1 MILRG
6 ILYIVIV
13 FGLMV
18 MPAHAATKIYNA
30 ETFTLKNGMQ
40 VVLIPNHRAPIVTH
54 MVWYKVG
61 SADEPQG
68 DGVSGEA
75 HFLEHLMFK
84 GTHRVPPGQFSKI
97 IRSIGGE
104 DNAFTSWDYTAFFQ
118 SVSKQSLRIVM
129 ALEADRMINIAP
141 PAKEI
146 EPEHQVIM
154 EERRQTIDNDP
165 RSLFWEQ
172 LRATLY
178 NTSPYGIPII
188 GWQNEMKD
196 ISWALAK
203 NYHDRW
209 YAPNNAILVVSGD
222 VTLDEMKSLAEKY
235 YGYLPA
241 KKIPN
246 HVRADVPSFA
256 SKQKLFFND
265 KSVQQPLWVQVRL
278 APSMKQDY
286 KTGLALNVL
295 EEILSG
301 DSSTL
306 LYQEFVV
313 KRKKA
318 IEISFSYDGN
328 NRGQGSLWVYAL
340 PAANVSLTDLETEI
354 NQYLQNIVKNGLPE
368 TELQQ
373 AKTRMIDST
382 LFARDSVAGPA
393 MVIGQGLASGLTLD
407 QIENY
412 PEAVASV
419 TDKDIRAALSTYL
432 DVTTPHWVTGY
443 MEPAK

>member
-1 MILRG
+1 MKFLTISCLLLCLCGFALTAR
-6 ILYIVIV
+6 
-13 FGLMV
+13 
-18 MPAHAATKIYNA
+18 ASDKIYNA

-84 GTHRVPPGQFSKI
+84 GTHRVGAGEFSKI

-104 DNAFTSWDYTAFFQ
+104 DNAFTSWDYTAYFQ
-118 SVSKQSLRIVM
+118 SVSKQSLPIVM

-154 EERRQTIDNDP
+154 EERKQTIDNDP

-188 GWQNEMKD
+188 GWKDEMKN
-196 ISWALAK
+196 ISWGLAK
-203 NYHDRW
+203 SYHDRW

-222 VTLDEMKSLAEKY
+222 VTKEELKTLAEKY

-241 KKIPN
+241 KKIPS
-246 HVRADVPSFA
+246 HVRADVPTFS
-256 SKQKLFFND
+256 SKQKLLFND
-265 KSVQQPLWVQVRL
+265 KSVQQPLWVQVRI
-278 APSMKQDY
+278 APSMRQDY
-286 KTGLALNVL
+286 KTGLALNLL

-313 KRKKA
+313 KRKQA
-318 IEISFSYDGN
+318 VEISFSYDGN
-328 NRGQGSLWVYAL
+328 NRGQGSLWVYAI
-340 PAANVSLTDLETEI
+340 PAANVSLNDLEKSI
-354 NQYLQNIVKNGLPE
+354 NEYLQNIVKNGLPSSE
-368 TELQQ
+368 IAS
-373 AKTRMIDST
+373 AKTRMIDSA
-382 LFARDSVAGPA
+382 LYARDSVAGPA

-407 QIENY
+407 QIENFPVEIVKINETDLNKVIATY
-412 PEAVASV
+412 FDVA
-419 TDKDIRAALSTYL
+419 
-432 DVTTPHWVTGY
+432 TPHWITGY